1 MALELLL
8 NDGLSNLSLTSPF
21 YCMLCLPHATRIAIV
36 LLLLSPFT
44 MIAAWAK
51 KTDKGAPVVRWREGD
66 PQCALLKSDDGLYHY
81 SLEYE
86 TEKITMTVDTQE
98 LEKTRRTLNHV
109 FRVLLTFRN
118 AGTIPVEIGPA
129 KITLEL
135 VDHFHILMS
144 SLDADDFSYRIQDDS
159 DELIHQSERELK
171 HHPER
176 RELIEAK
183 LKEHEKLVTEWLE
196 YLSTKAL
203 QGVTL
208 DTGRPEIT
216 GMVFFNTK
224 TKWKGDWK
232 REENFILRIPGEKVV
247 FEFPFTL
254 PPAGEAPSLRVRPT
268 E

>member
-1 MALELLL
+1 M
-8 NDGLSNLSLTSPF
+8 LS
-21 YCMLCLPHATRIAIV
+21 LPHATRMATFS
-36 LLLLSPFT
+36 LLLSSFMLFWPP
-44 MIAAWAK
+44 ASAK
-51 KTDKGAPVVRWREGD
+51 KTGKGVPVVRWREGD
-66 PQCALLKSDDGLYHY
+66 PQCALLKGDDGLYHY

-118 AGTIPVEIGPA
+118 TGTIPVEIGPA

-232 REENFILRIPGEKVV
+232 REENFILRIPGGKVV

-254 PPAGEAPSLRVRPT
+254 PPAGEAPSLRARPT